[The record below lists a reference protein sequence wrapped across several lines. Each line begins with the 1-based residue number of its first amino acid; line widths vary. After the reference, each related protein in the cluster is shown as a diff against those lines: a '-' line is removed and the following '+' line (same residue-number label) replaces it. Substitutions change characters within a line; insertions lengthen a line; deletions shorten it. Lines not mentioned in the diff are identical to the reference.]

1 MDLSEYVREVAV
13 HIGEVKEHIEKC
25 KKMVEGKKVI
35 IEKVEG
41 MSEVKAAM
49 AKNGELERKL
59 ELMKENME
67 GMLRALVEVEEE
79 VESLLREVHK
89 PPSLVDLAG
98 GRVVE
103 EGLGWSV
110 EGEIPTTL
118 RVRVEGLMEERRV
131 RALKALNNSTA
142 ILTHFVTVANEFCE
156 AMLVL
161 NGELGELLEVAELR

>member
-1 MDLSEYVREVAV
+1 MDLSEQMHDLVVEL
-13 HIGEVKEHIEKC
+13 GEVKEATVEC
-25 KKMVEGKKVI
+25 KK
-35 IEKVEG
+35 KVEG
-41 MSEVKAAM
+41 GKVKIKEVEGMREVKAAM
-49 AKNGELERKL
+49 AKNGDLERKL
-59 ELMKENME
+59 ELLKENME
-67 GMLRALVEVEEE
+67 GMLRALVELEEE

-103 EGLGWSV
+103 EGLGV
-110 EGEIPTTL
+110 GEIPTTL